1 MKTETIINII
11 KAHGIVFKIVDNKI
25 IADGDNITGF
35 SKSKLKN
42 WLGY

>member
-1 MKTETIINII
+1 MTTETIINII
-11 KAHGIVFKIVDNKI
+11 KAHGVVFEIVGNKI

-35 SKSKLKN
+35 SKSKLKI